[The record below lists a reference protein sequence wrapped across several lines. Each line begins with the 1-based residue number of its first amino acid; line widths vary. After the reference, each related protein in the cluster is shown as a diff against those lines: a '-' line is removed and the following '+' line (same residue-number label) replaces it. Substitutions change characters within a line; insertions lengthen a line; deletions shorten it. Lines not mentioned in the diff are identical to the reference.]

1 MGQNHSIGGDW
12 HGGIKEN
19 CPKCTPIAVET
30 VKPEAVKPV
39 VVEKVEDK
47 KPKKK
52 VGV

>member
-1 MGQNHSIGGDW
+1 MGQNHSTGGDW

-19 CPKCTPIAVET
+19 CPKCTPIA
-30 VKPEAVKPV
+30 KPV
-39 VVEKVEDK
+39 AEPVEIKIEDK